1 MKRVIIIGAG
11 ASGVLCSIY
20 LKKTLLDV
28 EVIVLEQNSSPLKK
42 LLATGNGRCNLS
54 NKNIHIDRYTGEN
67 ISMIDDILNYD
78 IVSEFNDL
86 GILTKYQGDL
96 LYPRS
101 EQAITVKNCLMDQAE
116 NLGVVFLYEQEV
128 INVNYNSFTLKTNK
142 QSFHFDE
149 LVFAM
154 GSPAGKLSGKTF
166 DRYRI
171 FDNLHLK
178 VNPLIPSLVQMKTKP
193 ALSMLKGVRVKGT
206 FTLDN
211 KYVEKG
217 ELLFTEDGVSGIAVM
232 LLSRY
237 FHDKMSL
244 EIDMFDDYSEK
255 ELYQLIEKR
264 LNEDYNHFYDGLVNN
279 KLASYLEKKN
289 LKSSKEIVKALK
301 HFKLDVIGLR
311 DECFAQVL
319 KGGLALEEV
328 NSDLEIIKYP
338 HMYAV
343 GEILDVAGDCGGFNL
358 HFAFASAYRVA
369 KAIERKYYA

>member
-1 MKRVIIIGAG
+1 MKRIIIIGAG